1 MSEIG
6 EEFHS
11 IIKLIS
17 GEEIFALVSIEENY
31 EDSVIMLQSPVVIKT
46 INHHGTQLIKIKPW
60 IELSDDNIFMIKPD
74 RVLTMTES
82 KDQKL
87 IKIYE
92 DYLNNDTDL
101 ISNQVNTKVNVTEKM
116 GYLGNVDES
125 RKFLEELFKITKPKE
140 S

>member
-1 MSEIG
+1 MG
-6 EEFHS
+6 DEFHS

-87 IKIYE
+87 IKIYN
-92 DYLNNDTDL
+92 DFLNNDTNVVT
-101 ISNQVNTKVNVTEKM
+101 NQSIKVDITEKM
-116 GYLGNVDES
+116 GYLASVDES
-125 RKFLEELFKITKPKE
+125 RKFLEEIFKITKPKE

>member
-17 GEEIFALVSIEENY
+17 GEEIFALVSIDENY

-87 IKIYE
+87 IRIYE
-92 DYLNNDTDL
+92 DYLNNDTN
-101 ISNQVNTKVNVTEKM
+101 IITNQINTKVNVTEKM

-125 RKFLEELFKITKPKE
+125 RKFLEELFKLTKPKE

>member
-1 MSEIG
+1 MG
-6 EEFHS
+6 EEFYS
-11 IIKLIS
+11 IIKLIT